1 MRDGWREIRNFRKSF
16 TYAIRG
22 FVQCVRTERNMRVHI
37 VAAVVVILFSL
48 IFELSKIEFGLL
60 CITIGLII
68 VCEMIN
74 TAIETLVNLSSP
86 SYHGLAKAAKDVAA
100 GAVLFAS
107 IISIAVS
114 CILFLKPK
122 KLIKTF
128 NEILTSPHLISI
140 FSIIVVLGLIFIFK
154 GFKVNLFI
162 KSEYVDEVKIYKPK
176 KKKKFEL

>member
-1 MRDGWREIRNFRKSF
+1 MGIGDQGGSSESSGGGGEHSVEEEVPRSQDRWLHG
-16 TYAIRG
+16 G
-22 FVQCVRTERNMRVHI
+22 
-37 VAAVVVILFSL
+37 LPL
-48 IFELSKIEFGLL
+48 LSKQTETVK
-60 CITIGLII
+60 CRC
-68 VCEMIN
+68 CE
-74 TAIETLVNLSSP
+74 E
-86 SYHGLAKAAKDVAA
+86 LAR
-100 GAVLFAS
+100 AVLFAS

-176 KKKKFEL
+176 KKKKFELWI